1 MTNEVNKKNILNK
14 ADFFLQVR
22 ESVINR
28 FLIAKH
34 HFLPADLIVEE
45 EVPNIR

>member
-1 MTNEVNKKNILNK
+1 MDLLILIILIYLTLSV
-14 ADFFLQVR
+14 FQIR

-34 HFLPADLIVEE
+34 HFLLSDLVQEE
-45 EVPNIR
+45 EVPSIG